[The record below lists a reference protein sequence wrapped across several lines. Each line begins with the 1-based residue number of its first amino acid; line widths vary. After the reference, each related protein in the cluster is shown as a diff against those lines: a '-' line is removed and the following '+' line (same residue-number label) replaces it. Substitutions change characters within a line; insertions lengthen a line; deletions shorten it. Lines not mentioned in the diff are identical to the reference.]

1 MPKTTTVKGKVDI
14 VDLIRDRKLFPLLNV
29 PAVRVVVEFEV
40 TTTGLLTTP
49 APAPSAKIK
58 RMQDAAQNKLEEYEK
73 IITQEC
79 AKFNRKI
86 EGLLEEGNLKEAQSV
101 AETVNALVK
110 NALASAEAAATK
122 AVEDAKKKESQGDKV
137 LTEARVKTGVKVTFA
152 GVSLATQAAKLAATS
167 GADVTAYFSIAKTLV
182 ELGLELKQQLKDE
195 PKLRQD
201 LREGLDAYIALRT
214 TEVMEAARANGL
226 SNTSNLPGFP
236 QVFSFVADAVLK
248 TGSQITKGKDKAQ
261 IAQDIFQFT
270 YKGVAAQFKDV
281 ETARQMYRN
290 HTTKMRHKVD
300 DVSAQADK
308 LFAAMKKAP
317 NLKEGVKIGAECM
330 QVKGKV
336 RVLAG
341 ALDQAVGFLEAMV
354 QAMQGMGL
362 KCDDRT
368 IIEKLKAIDT
378 STILTEGSGVVSN
391 ISAIYSLVQA
401 VSAAVG

>member
-1 MPKTTTVKGKVDI
+1 MAKTTTVKGKVDI

-49 APAPSAKIK
+49 APAPSAKVK
-58 RMQDAAQNKLEEYEK
+58 RMQDAAQDKLEEYEK

-79 AKFNRKI
+79 AKFNKKI
-86 EGLLEEGNLKEAQSV
+86 EELLDEGNLKEALSV
-101 AETVNALVK
+101 AATVNTLVK
-110 NALASAEAAATK
+110 NALASAEGAAQK
-122 AVEDAKKKESQGDKV
+122 AVEGAKKKESQGDKL

-182 ELGLELKQQLKDE
+182 QLGLELKQQLKDE

-201 LREGLDAYIALRT
+201 LRDGLDAYIALRT
-214 TEVMEAARANGL
+214 TKVMEAARANGL
-226 SNTSNLPGFP
+226 ANTSNLPGFP
-236 QVFSFVADAVLK
+236 QVFTFVADAVVK
-248 TGSQITKGKDKAQ
+248 TGSQVTKGKDKGQ
-261 IAQDIFQFT
+261 IAKDIFDFT
-270 YKGVAAQFKDV
+270 CKGVANQFKDV

-290 HTTKMRHKVD
+290 HSTKMRHKVD
-300 DVSAQADK
+300 DVSTQADK

-341 ALDQAVGFLEAMV
+341 ALDQAVEFLEAMAV
-354 QAMQGMGL
+354 AMQGLGL

-368 IIEKLKAIDT
+368 IIEKLKALDT
-378 STILTEGSGVVSN
+378 STIFSEGSGIVSN
-391 ISAIYSLVQA
+391 ISAIYSLCQA